1 MPAAQGQLS
10 AGPDETPPKERT
22 PGPARSIRKCLIY
35 SSFTPRCPMPP
46 GHVHRLPRHDL
57 HGTGQTLNQIDL
69 ISSRMNGV
77 YD

>member
-35 SSFTPRCPMPP
+35 SSFTPRCGSAAVSP
-46 GHVHRLPRHDL
+46 GF
-57 HGTGQTLNQIDL
+57 GQRIGM
-69 ISSRMNGV
+69 RGC
-77 YD
+77 